1 MSTVTISPLD
11 IIQQIQISCQIPEVI
26 EAIAS
31 RKIITDAA
39 SQAGIE
45 VELAELQMAGDNL
58 RLNKKLVTA
67 DETWAWFEK
76 HHLSLD
82 QFEELVHTQLLSQKL
97 ANFLFAKQVETYFFE
112 HQLDYIVAA
121 TYEVVVDDRDLAQEL
136 FYAVTEGESTFA
148 EIAREYI
155 QNPEFRRLGGYLG
168 LRRRMDLRPEIA
180 AAVFAAHPPQIL
192 KPIVTPRG
200 VHLIWVE
207 EIIHPKLDE
216 PLRQKIISDLFT
228 VWLKQQIE
236 QTNIVPQ
243 FAQPHR
249 SSKELLQQV

>member
-1 MSTVTISPLD
+1 MSTVTISTRD
-11 IIQQIQISCQIPEVI
+11 IIEQIKLSDQIPEVI
-26 EAIAS
+26 EAIAR
-31 RKIITDAA
+31 RKIINDAA
-39 SQAGIE
+39 SQAGIT

-58 RLNKKLVTA
+58 RLAKKLVTA

-76 HHLSLD
+76 HHLSLE

-97 ANFLFAKQVETYFFE
+97 ANHLFAKQVETYFFE

-121 TYEVVVDDRDLAQEL
+121 TYEVVLDDRDLAQEL
-136 FYAVTEGESTFA
+136 FYAVTEGEITFP

-155 QNPEFRRLGGYLG
+155 QDPEFRRLGGYLG
-168 LRRRMDLRPEIA
+168 LRRRIDLRPEIA
-180 AAVFAAHPPQIL
+180 AAVFAANPPQIL

-216 PLRQKIISDLFT
+216 LLRHKIVTELFT
-228 VWLKQQIE
+228 AWLKQQIE
-236 QTNIVPQ
+236 QADIVPQ
-243 FAQPHR
+243 FEHTNYA
-249 SSKELLQQV
+249 SKEFQQV